1 MNAMEIITTTNN
13 QPAAAFTGKLKTE
26 VTGIFKAM
34 GTAGNALLEIAYRL
48 KAIKDGNLTEGTD
61 YKDVYALAAGV
72 FGYKDQTTRKYI
84 QAAQLIVKDGNRYHT
99 TFATIDSETGKVV
112 SDYTIGKLIE
122 FAGLSKSDG
131 AKVIEMK
138 EVTPDSTAREIR
150 DAVKEYTAEHK
161 SSKGRKASKPRAYD
175 ITGKGGK
182 LYEDIMAWSMAAY
195 GGIDNDDARECMT
208 ILNEAAAIIK
218 ERCGIE

>member
-48 KAIKDGNLTEGTD
+48 KAIKDGNLTEGTN

-84 QAAQLIVKDGNRYHT
+84 QAAQLIVKDGNKYHT
-99 TFATIDSETGKVV
+99 TFATVDSETGKVV

-131 AKVIEMK
+131 AKVIEMM
-138 EVTPDSTAREIR
+138 EVTPDSTTREIR

-175 ITGKGGK
+175 ITGKGRK
-182 LYEDIMAWSMAAY
+182 IYEELTTWAAAAY
-195 GGIDNDDARECMT
+195 GGIDSDSARECMLAIEEVT
-208 ILNEAAAIIK
+208 AILK
-218 ERCGIE
+218 ERCNIE